1 MSEIPRLSAGA
12 DKLSSQ
18 LLDLLRKQHAYV
30 KEVEQTGRTRSD
42 FIGASPQ
49 SVRYKRLKLPLRS
62 GWIRKARPTEFRTES
77 SLANPAFFCEIIPSL
92 VMLTTETLFR
102 ISQEVGASA
111 SRVEATVSLLEGGA
125 TVPFI
130 ARYRKEATG
139 NLDEVKIQDIDECR
153 LYYTALEQRR
163 EAILASIE
171 GQGKL
176 TDELK
181 QKIQGCYSKGEL
193 EDLYLPYKP
202 KRRTKAGEAMRLGL
216 GPLADYIWEQ
226 TGNEPVGVYAERFI
240 SPPEPKR
247 QRLPSPQ

>member
-1 MSEIPRLSAGA
+1 
-12 DKLSSQ
+12 
-18 LLDLLRKQHAYV
+18 
-30 KEVEQTGRTRSD
+30 
-42 FIGASPQ
+42 
-49 SVRYKRLKLPLRS
+49 
-62 GWIRKARPTEFRTES
+62 
-77 SLANPAFFCEIIPSL
+77 
-92 VMLTTETLFR
+92 MLTTETLFR

-163 EAILASIE
+163 EAILASIQ

-176 TDELK
+176 TDDLK
-181 QKIQGCYSKGEL
+181 QKIEGCFSKGEL

-240 SPPEPKR
+240 SPPEPEAPT
-247 QRLPSPQ
+247 PSCRSSSGRAAGTA

>member
-1 MSEIPRLSAGA
+1 M
-12 DKLSSQ
+12 
-18 LLDLLRKQHAYV
+18 
-30 KEVEQTGRTRSD
+30 
-42 FIGASPQ
+42 
-49 SVRYKRLKLPLRS
+49 
-62 GWIRKARPTEFRTES
+62 
-77 SLANPAFFCEIIPSL
+77 
-92 VMLTTETLFR
+92 
-102 ISQEVGASA
+102 
-111 SRVEATVSLLEGGA
+111 SLLEGGA

-163 EAILASIE
+163 EAILASIQ

-181 QKIQGCYSKGEL
+181 QKIAGCYSKGEL
-193 EDLYLPYKP
+193 EDLYLPFKP

-240 SPPEPKR
+240 SPPEPEAPTTCPSTAVVVEAVPVR
-247 QRLPSPQ
+247 CRSRSGRAAGTALRLPPLWTELPNRSVISCRSPPQKVHRTGCRSGGSQDGVQACARTANASKTCPEEAH